1 MQLIQ
6 NSLIVVELTLHF
18 LVEQLLLV
26 VLICEVHESTPF
38 VLELYRLLSEIQH
51 LLINHEESAYMIE
64 EKFMNTPKG
73 LILLL

>member
-38 VLELYRLLSEIQH
+38 VLELYGLLSEIQH

-73 LILLL
+73 LILLF

>member
-38 VLELYRLLSEIQH
+38 VLEFYRLLSEIQH

-73 LILLL
+73 LILLF